1 MGLMFV
7 VTAMPKNKEP
17 QKLEVDVAPID
28 RFAIWITDT
37 LGTLWFLY
45 AVLLILLVYLLWNC
59 GVLGLKPFD
68 RYPFDG
74 LDTGLSIFA
83 VILSTTVL
91 ISQNR
96 QRRLEKIREQVEFKI
111 NVQAE
116 HEVTKMLEMLHDIQ
130 RKLGINKKDPELE
143 KMKEITDLNA
153 LHQQADEEQQT

>member
-1 MGLMFV
+1 M
-7 VTAMPKNKEP
+7 AEKEP
-17 QKLEVDVAPID
+17 HKLEINTAPID

-45 AVLLILLVYLLWNC
+45 TVLLILLVYILWNT
-59 GVLGLKPFD
+59 GVILGVKPFD

-83 VILSTTVL
+83 VILSITVL

-96 QRRLEKIREQVEFKI
+96 QRRLEKVREQIEFKI

-116 HEVTKMLEMLHDIQ
+116 HEVTKMLEMLHEIQ
-130 RKLGINKKDPELE
+130 HKLGINKADPELE
-143 KMKEITDLNA
+143 RMK
-153 LHQQADEEQQT
+153 

>member
-1 MGLMFV
+1 M
-7 VTAMPKNKEP
+7 TKKESS
-17 QKLEVDVAPID
+17 QKLEINAAPLD

-45 AVLLILLVYLLWNC
+45 AVLFMLLVYILWNT
-59 GVLGLKPFD
+59 GVIPGAKTFD

-74 LDTGLSIFA
+74 LDNALSIFA
-83 VILSTTVL
+83 VILSIAVL

-116 HEVTKMLEMLHDIQ
+116 LEVTKMLEMLHEIQ
-130 RKLGINKKDPELE
+130 QKLGINKHDPELE
-143 KMKEITDLNA
+143 KMKETIDLNE
-153 LHQQADEEQQT
+153 LHKQVDEEEME